1 MRPRALAVLV
11 PAHNEEALLPAALD
25 AIRTAAHHPVLRR
38 IPVVTVVA
46 ADACSDGTVAASLRA
61 GARTVRTDGGNVGL
75 ARAAAAERALEILG
89 GPARVWFAS
98 TDADSTVPPR
108 WLAFQYARA
117 VEGWDAVVG
126 TVDVGRWPQPVPGLA
141 ARHERQ
147 YTATRPARGPWHH
160 PHVHGAN
167 LGVSADAY
175 TAVGGFPPVP
185 VSEDHGLVDALDAAG
200 RRVLRTADCPVTTS
214 GRLNPRARGGF
225 GDHLAGL
232 TLEDSPAC

>member
-11 PAHNEEALLPAALD
+11 PAHNEEALLPGALD
-25 AIRTAAHHPVLRR
+25 AIRAAARHPALRR
-38 IPVVTVVA
+38 VRVLTVVT
-46 ADACSDGTVAASLRA
+46 ADTCSDGTVAAALRA
-61 GARTVRTDGGNVGL
+61 GAQTVRIVSGNVGV
-75 ARAAAAERALEILG
+75 ARAVAAERALEILN
-89 GPARVWFAS
+89 GPTGVWFAS

-126 TVDVGRWPQPVPGLA
+126 TVDVKRWPQPVPGLA
-141 ARHERQ
+141 ERHLLQ

-167 LGVSADAY
+167 LGVCADAY

-185 VSEDHGLVDALDAAG
+185 VSEDHGLVDALTATG
-200 RRVLRTADCPVTTS
+200 HRVLRTADCPVATS
-214 GRLNPRARGGF
+214 GRLTPRAHGGF

-232 TLEDSPAC
+232 ALEDSPTG